1 MKTFRQLSEESQ
13 LSERYDSDLDV
24 NKNGKLDSDDF
35 KRLRSKKKKSDCN
48 EDSQLD
54 EAGRFAGSSRY
65 SYAASNMSSHR
76 AGIDVPNVNHKINAD
91 GDHEFKGGYQHKII
105 KQGDTAG
112 LQSHL
117 KYIHDNILGRGN
129 MFVSHSGSKDQKVF
143 NGGNPGVDALHK
155 AVTAHINEETDLIE
169 SIENMSDARLKYHA
183 TKNFPHGRYTA
194 KEIKTEHKRREKI
207 VPNYHTVM
215 PSLSEDYDVESMLE
229 YIEQLESALDESGNP
244 FKRLDSLEFQTKSK
258 AAVDSL
264 KGDKKERNST

>member
-1 MKTFRQLSEESQ
+1 MKTFRQLSEEIK
-13 LSERYDSDLDV
+13 LSERYDSDLDA

-35 KRLRSKKKKSDCN
+35 KRLRNKKKKSDCN

-54 EAGRFAGSSRY
+54 EAGRYSRY

-117 KYIHDNILGRGN
+117 KHIHDNILGQGN

-143 NGGNPGVDALHK
+143 NGGKPGVDALHK
-155 AVTAHINEETDLIE
+155 AVTAPINESLLDDPKFKE
-169 SIENMSDARLKYHA
+169 K
-183 TKNFPHGRYTA
+183 FPNA
-194 KEIKTEHKRREKI
+194 KLRGS
-207 VPNYHTVM
+207 VDN
-215 PSLSEDYDVESMLE
+215 
-229 YIEQLESALDESGNP
+229 Q
-244 FKRLDSLEFQTKSK
+244 K
-258 AAVDSL
+258 AARDA
-264 KGDKKERNST
+264 KPKKPYKKFVRQSEKDYPIGSKID